1 MFNPYTYQK
10 ELMDK
15 YSVQNYE
22 CDKRIAYL
30 LAQGVSIAN
39 IGTVYGAYTK
49 HITYFMSDGEILEK
63 VEIVPLN
70 WIPDTLRVY

>member
-15 YSVQNYE
+15 YSAPNYE

-30 LAQGVSIAN
+30 LAQGVSITN
-39 IGTVYGAYTK
+39 IGTVYGAHSN
-49 HITYFMSDGEILEK
+49 HITYFMSNGEILEK
-63 VEIVPLN
+63 VKILPLN
-70 WIPDTLRVY
+70 WIPDPLRVY